1 VGVFVSLFE
10 ALNVGLTG
18 LNVASAGLQVAE
30 HNVANVST
38 PGFTRRTAVTG
49 TADPVRRGLN
59 WIGQGVSLTRIA
71 RNQDPFVHRR
81 LLVATSEMAAA
92 NARQSVFQ
100 GVEGLFESDATSIR
114 GDLDALF
121 DAFGAA
127 TGDPSSQTLRR
138 DVVVAADALA
148 GSITRASAGLRTA
161 VDDIDGTIAARL
173 EEVNADLR
181 LVADLNARV
190 ANGGGSVSAGDL
202 ADRRD
207 QALARLAEN
216 IGAVAFHER
225 DGSVT
230 VRVGG
235 HAAVSAAAA
244 RTLSYDASRGAL
256 TMSVD
261 NGAVSITAEVG
272 GTVRGQLAARETIAG
287 WMADIG
293 TLATDLVG
301 ALNAQNAAG
310 FTSTGAAGGDLF
322 VLTGTAATGLTLTV
336 ADDVTADPGL
346 LAFAGAPSAEAGDAA
361 NLSAFLA
368 LETQSVVGGART
380 GAAALSDLTSRVGS
394 AASLAATA
402 ADVATATHADAETLY
417 ISLSGVD
424 LDEEAVRLV
433 QYQAA
438 YQAAAKVIQITDQTL
453 DTLMSIVR

>member
-1 VGVFVSLFE
+1 MSLFE

-18 LNVASAGLQVAE
+18 LNVASTGLQVSE

-38 PGFTRRTAVTG
+38 PGFTRRTVDTA

-59 WIGQGVSLTRIA
+59 WIGQGVGISRIA

-81 LLVATSEMAAA
+81 LLVAKSEMAAA
-92 NARQSVFQ
+92 NARQGVFQ

-127 TGDPSSQTLRR
+127 TGDPSSQTMRR

-161 VDDIDGTIAARL
+161 VEEIDGTVSARL

-190 ANGGGSVSAGDL
+190 ANGGGSVAAGDL

-207 QALARLAEN
+207 QALARLAEA
-216 IGAVAFHER
+216 IGAVAFYER

-244 RTLSYDASRGAL
+244 RTVSYDAGRGAL
-256 TMSVD
+256 RLSVD
-261 NGAVSITAEVG
+261 NGAVSITSEVG
-272 GTVRGQLAARETIAG
+272 GAVRGQLGARETLTG
-287 WMADIG
+287 WMADLG
-293 TLATDLVG
+293 TLATDVVT

-322 VLTGTAATGLTLTV
+322 VLTGTAATGFTLSV
-336 ADDVTADPGL
+336 SDAVVADPGL
-346 LAFAGAPSAEAGDAA
+346 LAFAGTASGEAGDAG

-368 LETQSVVGGART
+368 LENQSLVGGSRT
-380 GAAALSDLTSRVGS
+380 AGAALTELTSRVGS
-394 AASLAATA
+394 AASLATTD
-402 ADVATATHADAETLY
+402 ADVANATHADAETLY
-417 ISLSGVD
+417 VSLSGVD

-433 QYQAA
+433 QFQAA